1 MHYTFNGGPS
11 GVIRVFW
18 RCLVEINSFVVDIW
32 GGVHFEEF
40 SAEVLGA
47 LGVELVQTDCH
58 HHLNKLQRSP
68 SAKYAAPA
76 SHLTGMCSSLSYCS
90 QLCCRQYPWILY
102 NHQLRAFPGDY
113 VYQECEELFV
123 AEINIITVY
132 RPARVGWT
140 FNPTSAKHSYKEF
153 IQVGNRIE
161 AWSGRPSDEL
171 WNWQPHHFLPTNQRG
186 PGQASSSSELDLLE

>member
-1 MHYTFNGGPS
+1 MIALYFQRRPFWSHPSVLKMSRQNKFLCCLYLRGRPLWGVLCWGPGSS
-11 GVIRVFW
+11 G
-18 RCLVEINSFVVDIW
+18 S
-32 GGVHFEEF
+32 GTG
-40 SAEVLGA
+40 
-47 LGVELVQTDCH
+47 TDW
-58 HHLNKLQRSP
+58 LPSSSP
-68 SAKYAAPA
+68 SAKYAGPA
-76 SHLTGMCSSLSYCS
+76 SRLTGMCSSLSYWR

-171 WNWQPHHFLPTNQRG
+171 CNWQPHHFLPTNQRG